1 MQTLIINTPIP
12 VADELCIAANSF
24 GDTLEH
30 VHICTSGQWAVM
42 TRTETFNQAVMY
54 LALKC
59 VHLRTLYVDVALFE
73 ETIEDIYQ
81 LYPHLKEPGASKLL
95 TVDSP
100 THTILPEDMGDLF
113 G

>member
-1 MQTLIINTPIP
+1 VQTLIINTPIP
-12 VADELCIAANSF
+12 VVDELCLAANSF

-30 VHICTSGQWAVM
+30 VHICTSGQWAAM
-42 TRTETFNQAVMY
+42 TRTAAFNQAVLY
-54 LALKC
+54 IAYKC
-59 VHLRTLYVDVALFE
+59 VHLRTLYVDVALSE

-100 THTILPEDMGDLF
+100 THTILPQDMGDLF

>member
-12 VADELCIAANSF
+12 VVDELCLAANSF

-30 VHICTSGQWAVM
+30 VHICTSGQWAAM
-42 TRTETFNQAVMY
+42 TRTAAFNQAVLY
-54 LALKC
+54 IAYKC
-59 VHLRTLYVDVALFE
+59 VHLRTLYVDVALSE

-100 THTILPEDMGDLF
+100 THTILPQDMGDLF